1 MHFRKEAIQEL
12 VNQLFHQEHNKK
24 LLMLLRIINR
34 LVSNRI
40 FEARHVSEF
49 MLNNLVY
56 SSGVVMSG
64 SDGGGGGPEKHQ
76 QHRVVV
82 VKATNTFMWLKVLEA
97 VKNFIPQHDYK
108 SCRDILKMLL
118 EVIKRIPHSESS
130 FPDPLE
136 TELSLSISPK
146 KRKLDQNE
154 PNSDSYDDIKLE
166 SLYEV

>member
-49 MLNNLVY
+49 MLNNLAY
-56 SSGVVMSG
+56 SSGVIMPS
-64 SDGGGGGPEKHQ
+64 SDGGSGPDKHQ
-76 QHRVVV
+76 QNRVVV

-136 TELSLSISPK
+136 TELSLSKSPK

-154 PNSDSYDDIKLE
+154 QNNDSYDDIKLE